1 MTSVTVASLD
11 SIPSLRQDAGHAPV
25 TRPAARMNAMSKQE
39 DVSAK
44 TTSKA
49 SAVRDASLD
58 FLIWNHLI
66 LKAAHPAS
74 ALGIPLCAQML
85 LATVF
90 TTSPPPFRLMRM
102 GGVWNREMARRHLLS
117 GPQIGRTLP

>member
-11 SIPSLRQDAGHAPV
+11 SIPSLRRDAGHAPV
-25 TRPAARMNAMSKQE
+25 IHLAAQMNVMLKQE
-39 DVSAK
+39 DAFAK

-49 SAVRDASLD
+49 SAVRDANLD

-66 LKAAHPAS
+66 LRVAHPAS
-74 ALGIPLCAQML
+74 ALGILLCVQML

-90 TTSPPPFRLMRM
+90 MTSLLPFRLMRM
-102 GGVWNREMARRHLLS
+102 GGM
-117 GPQIGRTLP
+117 